1 MDNAYNVHEPSLLD
15 TVIDIEKTSLKL
27 KEIRVKKNI
36 KVSDLQKEFKFENPQ
51 AIYLWENPEKKT
63 LPSLDNLVRLA
74 KFYNTSIDELL
85 VIKVISDKPIIVSES
100 VLPSPYNISQDVI
113 DFVKN
118 NSSQDVLNALRNYY
132 SFYS

>member
-27 KEIRVKKNI
+27 KEIRIKKNL
-36 KVSDLQKEFKFENPQ
+36 KVSDLQKEFQFENPQ

-100 VLPSPYNISQDVI
+100 VLPSPYNISKDVI

-132 SFYS
+132 SF

>member
-85 VIKVISDKPIIVSES
+85 VIKVISDKPFIAKETG
-100 VLPSPYNISQDVI
+100 LPYGISQDVI
-113 DFVKN
+113 EFVKN

-132 SFYS
+132 SF

>member
-1 MDNAYNVHEPSLLD
+1 MDTFYNVNVPSLLD

-36 KVSDLQKEFKFENPQ
+36 KVSELQKEFQFENPQ
-51 AIYLWENPEKKT
+51 AIYLWENPNKKT

-85 VIKVISDKPIIVSES
+85 VIKVIDNKPFIVEET
-100 VLPSPYNISQDVI
+100 VLLFGISQDVI
-113 DFVKN
+113 EFVKN
-118 NSSQDVLNALRNYY
+118 NSSKEVLNALRNYY
-132 SFYS
+132 SF

>member
-132 SFYS
+132 SF

>member
-27 KEIRVKKNI
+27 KEIRIKKNL

-51 AIYLWENPEKKT
+51 AIYLWENPNKKT
-63 LPSLDNLVRLA
+63 LPSLDNLVRLP
-74 KFYNTSIDELL
+74 KLYNTSIDELI
-85 VIKVISDKPIIVSES
+85 VIKVISDKPIIVSEP

-113 DFVKN
+113 GFVKN

-132 SFYS
+132 SF

>member
-100 VLPSPYNISQDVI
+100 VLPYNISQDVI

-132 SFYS
+132 SF

>member
-51 AIYLWENPEKKT
+51 TIYLWENPEKKT

-132 SFYS
+132 SF

>member
-85 VIKVISDKPIIVSES
+85 VIKVISDKHFIAKETG
-100 VLPSPYNISQDVI
+100 LPYGISQDVI
-113 DFVKN
+113 EFVKN

-132 SFYS
+132 SF

>member
-36 KVSDLQKEFKFENPQ
+36 QVSDLQKEFKFENPQ

-85 VIKVISDKPIIVSES
+85 VIKVISDKPFIAKEPELS
-100 VLPSPYNISQDVI
+100 YGISQDVI
-113 DFVKN
+113 EFVKN
-118 NSSQDVLNALRNYY
+118 NSSKEVLNALRNYY
-132 SFYS
+132 SF